1 MMTDHQVTEQDA
13 PEPQREL
20 GIIVT
25 AVILIAT
32 LATVAW
38 LVAR

>member
-1 MMTDHQVTEQDA
+1 MTEHDG

-20 GIIVT
+20 GLIVT
-25 AVILIAT
+25 ALILIAT

-38 LVAR
+38 LVTR